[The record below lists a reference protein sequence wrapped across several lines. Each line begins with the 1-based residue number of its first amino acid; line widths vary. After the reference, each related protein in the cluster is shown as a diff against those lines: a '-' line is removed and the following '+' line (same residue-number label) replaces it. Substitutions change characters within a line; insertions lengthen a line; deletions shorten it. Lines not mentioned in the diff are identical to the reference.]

1 MTALQSEAM
10 GKRGSKT
17 LKKPRRDLT
26 GKKFGRWTVV
36 KLAGRRGKTKSIL
49 WKCRCD
55 CGATGTLQAAALS
68 KTPQPGKSSQ
78 CRRCGDL
85 RRRDAWPAKI
95 DALFATH
102 TNPEIVAISKRPD
115 NQVRMRR
122 WVLKQRR
129 RRRKRSR

>member
-1 MTALQSEAM
+1 MTAWQTEAM
-10 GKRGSKT
+10 AKRGSKT
-17 LKKPRRDLT
+17 LQGPRRDLT
-26 GKKFGRWTVV
+26 GKKVGRWTVL
-36 KLAGRRGKTKSIL
+36 KLAGRRGTSWM
-49 WKCRCD
+49 WKCRCA
-55 CGATGTLQAAALS
+55 CGATGTLRAAALS

-102 TNPEIVAISKRPD
+102 TNAEIGAISKRPD

-122 WVLKQRR
+122 WVLKQRS
-129 RRRKRSR
+129 RRRKRSH

>member
-1 MTALQSEAM
+1 MTAWQSDVM

-26 GKKFGRWTVV
+26 GKKFGRWTVL
-36 KLAGRRGKTKSIL
+36 KLAGRRGMTWM
-49 WKCRCD
+49 WKCRCA
-55 CGATGTLQAAALS
+55 CGRIGIVQAGGLN
-68 KTPQPGKSSQ
+68 KTRQAGKSSQ